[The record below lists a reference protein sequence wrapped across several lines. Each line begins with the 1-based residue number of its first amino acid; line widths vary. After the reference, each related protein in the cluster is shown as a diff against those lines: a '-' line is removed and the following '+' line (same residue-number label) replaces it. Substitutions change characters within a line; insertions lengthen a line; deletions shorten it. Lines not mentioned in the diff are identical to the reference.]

1 VKRYLV
7 FGIVLIVQ
15 LGIIYAVYSWY
26 VGGNVQNSA
35 IPEPIVSEKKISNET
50 LDALSKLNSNS
61 LPSKLE
67 YSKKEP
73 KIEEVQKS
81 VDEPVIFDYK
91 NTVWGNKLK
100 IDGEKDATTGIL
112 VDLNTNE
119 VIWAKKC
126 RVAVP
131 IASMSKMMTIY
142 LLMQYLNANPSIT
155 LNTEIQVT
163 NEAAKIGGSQVW
175 LDPKEKF
182 TIRELLKTIVIK
194 SANDSSYLIAQYIGN
209 GNAQNFVDMMNK
221 EAKTIGLTK
230 AHFSNPDGLP
240 EKDPD
245 EDNVATAEDMAIL
258 AKKLLK
264 YPIVVEDA
272 TTRLAYFREGVEKP
286 TMLTNTNG
294 LVKSN
299 FSGVNGMKTG
309 YTARAGFCITATCE
323 RDGVQLAAVV
333 TGFKTSKERDKFVAN
348 LLNWGFSHLK
358 ESNTN

>member
-1 VKRYLV
+1 MKRYLV

-35 IPEPIVSEKKISNET
+35 VPEPVVSEKKISNDS
-50 LDALSKLNSNS
+50 LDALAKLNSDTP
-61 LPSKLE
+61 LPKLE
-67 YSKKEP
+67 QAKEQPKKQEISKE
-73 KIEEVQKS
+73 IEE
-81 VDEPVIFDYK
+81 PVAFDYK
-91 NTVWGNKLK
+91 NTLWGNKLK
-100 IDGEKDATTGIL
+100 INGEKDASTGIL
-112 VDLNTNE
+112 VDLNTNK
-119 VIWAKKC
+119 VLWAKKC

-142 LLMQYLNANPSIT
+142 LLMKYLKDNPNVT

-163 NEAAKIGGSQVW
+163 KEAAKIGGSQVW
-175 LDPKEKF
+175 LDTKEKF

-221 EAKTIGLTK
+221 EAKKIGLTK

-245 EDNVATAEDMAIL
+245 EDNIATAEDMAIL
-258 AKKLLK
+258 AKKLLN
-264 YPIVVEDA
+264 YPIVIEDA
-272 TTRLAYFREGVEKP
+272 STRLTYFREGSEKP
-286 TMLTNTNG
+286 TILTNTNG

-299 FSGVNGMKTG
+299 FAGVNGMKTG

-323 RDGVQLAAVV
+323 RDGVQLVGVV
-333 TGFKTSKERDKFVAN
+333 TGFNTSKERDKFIAN
-348 LLNWGFSHLK
+348 LLNWGFSQLK
-358 ESNTN
+358 ETKNN